1 MDAYAQVEN
10 DVDLA
15 IELVKELSS
24 TEKPREWYYGQ
35 LHVMITP
42 SCSKEYEWRR
52 TTFIDSEA
60 CGHSEFHTYQKA
72 IEQGV
77 FSYGLK

>member
-35 LHVMITP
+35 LHVH
-42 SCSKEYEWRR
+42 
-52 TTFIDSEA
+52 D
-60 CGHSEFHTYQKA
+60 HSFM
-72 IEQGV
+72 
-77 FSYGLK
+77 